1 MIIGGLPGPPLFR
14 YKMKKL
20 IVFAAALALVPAVL
34 SAQETASHFKLY
46 GFIRNYAF
54 VDSRATKSLTED
66 MFFFVPL
73 DKKEVNGQDVNAY
86 SSFNFQ
92 AITTRLG
99 VDVLGYQFG
108 GTKINGK
115 IEADFYCLNSGGNTG
130 TLRMRQAYVDLLWNG
145 DVDYSL
151 RIGQAWHPLAADMAH
166 TIALE
171 TGAPFSPFNRSAQ
184 IMFGAT
190 LDKTVTFNVG
200 LIQQLQYRSAGPN
213 GSTNNYQRHAI
224 PELYAGVSYSADGFL
239 GRAGISVLGIRP
251 HYGFN
256 DAGKK
261 YNEWLTTIN
270 PFIFLQYTK
279 GMFQVK
285 AKTVYAQAGEHMQL
299 NSGYAVTGLKEDGI
313 SNEYA
318 PINSSVSF
326 VSAQY
331 GKTWQVLGM
340 VGYQKNLGTAKEITG
355 PVYFSG
361 NGFKNINQMFR
372 VSPTLA
378 YNLGKLQFALEYDFT
393 AVEYGDDPDKNFQVT
408 ENLHWIGNHRIL
420 AMAKFTF

>member
-1 MIIGGLPGPPLFR
+1 
-14 YKMKKL
+14 MKKNL
-20 IVFAAALALVPAVL
+20 IALAAALTMIPAGL
-34 SAQETASHFKLY
+34 SAQETASHFKVY
-46 GFIRNYAF
+46 GFVRNYAF
-54 VDSRATKSLTED
+54 VDSRATKSLSED

-73 DKKEVNGQDVNAY
+73 DKNEVNGQDINAV
-86 SSFNFQ
+86 SSFNYQ

-99 VDVLGYQFG
+99 LDVLGYQFG
-108 GTKINGK
+108 GTKVNGK

-130 TLRMRQAYVDLLWNG
+130 TLRMRQAYVDLLWDGRGHDG

-151 RIGQAWHPLAADMAH
+151 RIGQGWHPLAADMAH

-190 LDKTVTFNVG
+190 LDKSVTLNVG
-200 LIQQLQYRSAGPN
+200 LIQQLQYRSSGPN
-213 GSTNNYQRHAI
+213 GGSNLYQRHAV
-224 PELYAGVSYSADGFL
+224 PEVYAGVSYSTGGFL
-239 GRAGISVLGIRP
+239 GRAGLSVLSIRP
-251 HYGFN
+251 HYGY
-256 DAGKK
+256 DAAGKK

-270 PFIFLQYTK
+270 PFIYLQYTK

-299 NSGYAVTGLKEDGI
+299 NSGYAVTGIKEDGI

-340 VGYQKNLGTAKEITG
+340 VGYQKNLGVGKEITG

-361 NGFKNINQMFR
+361 NGFQNINQMFR

-393 AVEYGDDPDKNFQVT
+393 AVEYGSAPDKMFQVT

>member
-1 MIIGGLPGPPLFR
+1 
-14 YKMKKL
+14 MKKNL
-20 IVFAAALALVPAVL
+20 IALAAVLAMVPAGL
-34 SAQETASHFKLY
+34 SAQETASHFKPY

-54 VDSRATKSLTED
+54 FDSRATKSLTED
-66 MFFFVPL
+66 MFFFIPL
-73 DKKEVNGQDVNAY
+73 DKNEVNGNDVNAV
-86 SSFNFQ
+86 SSFNYQ

-99 VDVLGYQFG
+99 LDVLGYQFG
-108 GTKINGK
+108 GTKITGK

-130 TLRMRQAYVDLLWNG
+130 TLRMRQAYIDLLWDKRGRDG

-151 RIGQAWHPLAADMAH
+151 RIGQGWHPLAADMAH

-184 IMFGAT
+184 VMFG
-190 LDKTVTFNVG
+190 VTFDKSWTVNVG
-200 LIQQLQYRSAGPN
+200 ALQQLQYRSAGPN
-213 GSTNNYQRHAI
+213 GASNVYQRHAI
-224 PELYAGVSYSADGFL
+224 PELYAGVSYSSNGFL
-239 GRAGISVLGIRP
+239 GRAGVSVLSIRP

-256 DAGKK
+256 AAGKP
-261 YNEWLTTIN
+261 YDEWLTTFN
-270 PFIFLQYTK
+270 PFIYLQYTK
-279 GMFQVK
+279 GLLQVK
-285 AKTVYAQAGEHMQL
+285 AKTVFAQSGEHMQL
-299 NSGYAVTGLKEDGI
+299 NGGYAVTGTKEDGF

-326 VSAQY
+326 ISAQY

-340 VGYQKNLGTAKEITG
+340 IGYQKNLGTLREITG

-361 NGFKNINQMFR
+361 NGFQNINEMIR

-393 AVEYGDDPDKNFQVT
+393 AVEYGSAPDKFFDVR
-408 ENLHWIGNHRIL
+408 EKLHWIANHRIL

>member
-1 MIIGGLPGPPLFR
+1 
-14 YKMKKL
+14 MKKIAIAL
-20 IVFAAALALVPAVL
+20 TAALAMTPAVL
-34 SAQETASHFKLY
+34 SAQESASHFKAY

-54 VDSRATKSLTED
+54 VDTRATKSLSED

-73 DKKEVNGQDVNAY
+73 DKNEVNGQDINAV
-86 SSFNFQ
+86 SSFNYQ

-99 VDVLGYQFG
+99 LDVLGYQFG
-108 GTKINGK
+108 DTKVNGK

-130 TLRMRQAYVDLLWNG
+130 TLRMRQAYVDLLWDGRGHDG

-151 RIGQAWHPLAADMAH
+151 RIGQGWHPLAADMAH

-190 LDKTVTFNVG
+190 LDKSVTLNVG
-200 LIQQLQYRSAGPN
+200 LIQQLQYRSSGPN
-213 GSTNNYQRHAI
+213 GGSNLYQRHAV
-224 PELYAGVSYSADGFL
+224 PEVYAGVSYSTGGFL
-239 GRAGISVLGIRP
+239 GRAGLSVLSIRP
-251 HYGFN
+251 HYGY
-256 DAGKK
+256 DAAGKK

-270 PFIFLQYTK
+270 PFIYLQYTK

-299 NSGYAVTGLKEDGI
+299 NSGYAVTGIKEDGI

-340 VGYQKNLGTAKEITG
+340 IGYQKNLGVSKEITG

-393 AVEYGDDPDKNFQVT
+393 AVEYGDDPDKMFQVT

>member
-1 MIIGGLPGPPLFR
+1 
-14 YKMKKL
+14 MKKIAIAL
-20 IVFAAALALVPAVL
+20 TAALALVPAVL
-34 SAQETASHFKLY
+34 SAQETASHFKIY

-73 DKKEVNGQDVNAY
+73 DKNEVNGQDVNAY

-92 AITTRLG
+92 AITTRIGL
-99 VDVLGYQFG
+99 DVLGYQFG

-130 TLRMRQAYVDLLWNG
+130 TLRMRQAYVDLLWDKRGHDG

-171 TGAPFSPFNRSAQ
+171 TAAPFSPFNRSAQ

-261 YNEWLTTIN
+261 YNEWLTTVN
-270 PFIFLQYTK
+270 PFIYVQYTK

-299 NSGYAVTGLKEDGI
+299 NSGYAVTGQKEDGI

-331 GKTWQVLGM
+331 GKKWQVLGM
-340 VGYQKNLGTAKEITG
+340 IGYQKNLGIGKEITG

-372 VSPTLA
+372 VSPTVA
-378 YNLGKLQFALEYDFT
+378 YNIGKLQFALEYDFT
-393 AVEYGDDPDKNFQVT
+393 GVQYGSDPDKYFKVT
-408 ENLHWIGNHRIL
+408 ENLHWVGNHRLL